1 MPGGPCSSP
10 EICQDRLSFAL
21 RLPSVRMRKTSVY
34 LSEQTKAALH
44 DASVRWGRSEAEIIR
59 QAIERHV
66 RGGSGGENVSH
77 AEARPLTERISGPRL
92 IGVGVGPSAPDLITQ
107 RAIDVLEQADRVF
120 AAATAPDAIARA
132 EAIVRVSAPTVK
144 VDRLPLSIS
153 SDAQSFENGLDEAA
167 DVILE
172 SLDRGHVVAYIALG
186 DPNMFSTF
194 PALARRVAR
203 QRPEVP
209 IGSVPGIMSFQEL
222 AARTGTVLAEGD
234 ERVEL
239 VTLREDLS
247 NMEAALDKPDCTLV
261 LYKGGR
267 HLPAV
272 AERIRIHRRMK
283 GAVVGE
289 MMGLPGGRSGS
300 VSEFADRPASYLATV
315 VIPATRTPPQ

>member
-1 MPGGPCSSP
+1 MG
-10 EICQDRLSFAL
+10 
-21 RLPSVRMRKTSVY
+21 MRKTSVY

-66 RGGSGGENVSH
+66 RGGGGGGGEAANPAAS
-77 AEARPLTERISGPRL
+77 RPLAERIPGPRL

-107 RAIDVLEQADRVF
+107 RAIDVLEQADQVF

-132 EAIVRVSAPTVK
+132 EAIVRVAAPTVK

-153 SDAQSFENGLDEAA
+153 GDAESFERCLDAAA
-167 DVILE
+167 DVLLE
-172 SLDRGHVVAYIALG
+172 AIDRGRVVAYIALG
-186 DPNMFSTF
+186 DPNTFSTF

-247 NMEAALDKPDCTLV
+247 NLEAALEKPDCTLI

-272 AERIRIHRRMK
+272 AERIRLHRRLE

-289 MMGLPGGRSGS
+289 LMGLPGGRSGS

-315 VIPATRTPPQ
+315 VIPATRTKPQ

>member
-1 MPGGPCSSP
+1 
-10 EICQDRLSFAL
+10 
-21 RLPSVRMRKTSVY
+21 MRKTSVY
-34 LSEQTKAALH
+34 LSDQTKAALH

-66 RGGSGGENVSH
+66 RGGGGN
-77 AEARPLTERISGPRL
+77 EATSPARSAPVAERIAGPRL

-107 RAIDVLEQADRVF
+107 RAIDVLEQADQVF
-120 AAATAPDAIARA
+120 AAATAPDAVARA
-132 EAIVRVSAPTVK
+132 EAIVRVAALGVK

-153 SDAQSFENGLDEAA
+153 SDAETFERCLDAASEVLLEA
-167 DVILE
+167 
-172 SLDRGHVVAYIALG
+172 LDRGRVVAYVALG

-203 QRPEVP
+203 RRPEVP
-209 IGSVPGIMSFQEL
+209 IRSVPGIMSFQEL

-239 VTLREDLS
+239 VTLTEDLS
-247 NMEAALDKPDCTLV
+247 KIEPGLNQPDCTVV

-272 AERIRIHRRMK
+272 AERIRAHGRLED
-283 GAVVGE
+283 AVVGE
-289 MMGLPGGRSGS
+289 LMGLPGGRSGA
-300 VSEFADRPASYLATV
+300 VSEFSDRPASYLATV
-315 VIPATRTPPQ
+315 VIPATRTGAQ

>member
-1 MPGGPCSSP
+1 
-10 EICQDRLSFAL
+10 
-21 RLPSVRMRKTSVY
+21 MRKTSVY

-66 RGGSGGENVSH
+66 RGGGGGGETSPP
-77 AEARPLTERISGPRL
+77 AEALPIAERMSGPRL

-153 SDAQSFENGLDEAA
+153 SDAESFERCLDGAA
-167 DVILE
+167 DVMVDA
-172 SLDRGHVVAYIALG
+172 LDRGHVVAYIALG

-209 IGSVPGIMSFQEL
+209 IRSVPGIMSFQEL

-239 VTLREDLS
+239 VTVSEDLS
-247 NMEAALDKPDCTLV
+247 NMESALEKRDCTVV

-272 AERIRIHRRMK
+272 AERIRARRRMK

-289 MMGLPGGRSGS
+289 MMGLPGGRSGP

-315 VIPATRTPPQ
+315 VIPATRTAPQ